1 MYLAVIRLQFNLT
14 LRRINSA
21 LHWRVNAP
29 LRLLL
34 MNTFESKRQS
44 STISNVLLESA
55 DLRNEGNWIQPWTKE
70 QCQAKYLYSHEI
82 TLNQIAKASG
92 VSYSTLKYWCKTD
105 QWVNRRKEVFKNAA
119 VAIERRA
126 AQDVADQ
133 MRWEMADL
141 QMEHYTAYNLQ
152 RALATLYFKAQ
163 NKKIAVARNLGE
175 DGLIDAID
183 SIKVA
188 DCDKWSQILDRA
200 IKGERQAAGMDLEA
214 DINKAMRLIE
224 QYVGKV
230 VPFEDWEATVKQED

>member
-1 MYLAVIRLQFNLT
+1 MNIYEVKNQ
-14 LRRINSA
+14 
-21 LHWRVNAP
+21 NAI
-29 LRLLL
+29 LD
-34 MNTFESKRQS
+34 S
-44 STISNVLLESA
+44 S
-55 DLRNEGNWIQPWTKE
+55 DLKNEGSWTQPWTKE
-70 QCQAKYLYSHEI
+70 QCKTKYLYAPDI
-82 TLNQIAKASG
+82 TLHQISQTSG
-92 VSYSTLKYWCKTD
+92 VSYSTLKYWSRSDGWTD
-105 QWVNRRKEVFKNAA
+105 ARKEVYKNAA

-126 AQDVADQ
+126 AQDIAEQ
-133 MRWEMADL
+133 MRWEAADL

-163 NKKIAVARNLGE
+163 NKKIAEARNLGNE
-175 DGLIDAID
+175 GLIDAID